1 MFQEM
6 TLISNDHCC
15 FYYLEKPNYTWLPQV
30 HFEMLLLVC
39 EYKSLGNTLSLGRG
53 GGVLGAVSLPPD
65 VADLMTVVPN
75 LGCTISI
82 TLIPRSGPQGF

>member
-1 MFQEM
+1 MIIVVFTISKNQTILGCPKC
-6 TLISNDHCC
+6 TLRCYS
-15 FYYLEKPNYTWLPQV
+15 WS
-30 HFEMLLLVC
+30 